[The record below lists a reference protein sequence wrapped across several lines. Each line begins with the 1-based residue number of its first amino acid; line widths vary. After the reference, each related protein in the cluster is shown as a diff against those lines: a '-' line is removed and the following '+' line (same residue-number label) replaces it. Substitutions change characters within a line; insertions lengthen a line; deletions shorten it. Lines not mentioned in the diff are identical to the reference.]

1 MGLDMFLTV
10 RKKSNPVWNWEDE
23 EDIYWRKA
31 NQIRKWFV
39 ENLEYEQDPK
49 SDSLENVRV
58 PKEKLEEL
66 LDTVTTVLNNPYLA
80 DELLPTE
87 AGFFFGSCNYDSWY
101 FNQLESTKRQLEE
114 ILSTTN
120 FETEDVYYDESW

>member
-1 MGLDMFLTV
+1 MGLDLLILASYN
-10 RKKSNPVWNWEDE
+10 KKTNE
-23 EDIYWRKA
+23 EVQEIMYWRKA

-80 DELLPTE
+80 DE
-87 AGFFFGSCNYDSWY
+87 Y
-101 FNQLESTKRQLEE
+101 FQL
-114 ILSTTN
+114 
-120 FETEDVYYDESW
+120 FADEVIDK

>member
-10 RKKSNPVWNWEDE
+10 RKKSNPVWDWKDE
-23 EDIYWRKA
+23 EDVHWRKA

-87 AGFFFGSCNYDSWY
+87 AGFFFGSCNYDIWY
-101 FNQLESTKRQLEE
+101 FSQLESTKYQLEE